1 LIWDTMRLNFVV
13 DKFFIWNY
21 LESQNIFKFMDFQTK
36 NFQNNLK
43 WWGGLYQSC
52 SSQYN
57 LQLCSLKV
65 FYLGSFRVLNIVN
78 TKIVVADLIY
88 IFVIDKFFIWSCLVS
103 QMFALNS
110 HILRFNF
117 LNFPNNIEW
126 RHIL

>member
-1 LIWDTMRLNFVV
+1 MRLNFVV

-65 FYLGSFRVLNIVN
+65 FYLGSFRVLNI
-78 TKIVVADLIY
+78 
-88 IFVIDKFFIWSCLVS
+88 FSKFI
-103 QMFALNS
+103 
-110 HILRFNF
+110 NF
-117 LNFPNNIEW
+117 EIQ
-126 RHIL
+126 I